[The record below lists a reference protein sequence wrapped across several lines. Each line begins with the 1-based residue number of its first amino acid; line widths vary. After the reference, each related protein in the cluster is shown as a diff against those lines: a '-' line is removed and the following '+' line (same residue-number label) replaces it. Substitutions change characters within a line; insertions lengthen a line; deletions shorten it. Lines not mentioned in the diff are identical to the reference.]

1 MSFLYTRAKKRINQT
16 LVPVPA
22 DLNPTNDPLMAVTLR
37 RNMFFTELK
46 DSNNRY
52 TYNRAFHFRSMFKA
66 TNCKKI
72 YGHL

>member
-1 MSFLYTRAKKRINQT
+1 MIFHIRAKKRLNQT

-52 TYNRAFHFRSMFKA
+52 NYNDILFIQISY
-66 TNCKKI
+66 N
-72 YGHL
+72 

>member
-1 MSFLYTRAKKRINQT
+1 MNIIFYIRAKKRLNQT

-52 TYNRAFHFRSMFKA
+52 NYN
-66 TNCKKI
+66 
-72 YGHL
+72 

>member
-1 MSFLYTRAKKRINQT
+1 MSFLYIRAKKRLNQT

-52 TYNRAFHFRSMFKA
+52 NYSRAFHFRIIF
-66 TNCKKI
+66 NNI
-72 YGHL
+72 D